1 MSMLVRLYKSQL
13 ADALQTVA
21 KAVERKASAFYL
33 QAVKLTFGKDY
44 LIMQATNLER
54 FLTVKVPLEPI
65 GLFVEPKTVYVDGVR
80 FAKFVKELDEEI
92 LFEPKDTELV
102 VKSGNTKAKFLVMN
116 DVELPEFPEMFF
128 HTGLHKSVL
137 LDAIEKVSFAISKDN
152 SNLSCL
158 LIEGRGNYINF
169 VGSDGYRLSIYKHL
183 IEGNDEFKKQFR
195 LHVSGLAML
204 KEMLDRDVVDVAV
217 FGSTEN
223 MTFIHAFMWELALRN
238 TEGEY
243 PDYEAVIPSDWTY
256 KAVFYADDME
266 KALKKLLVLGKDAIG
281 VEMFVNSRELTLK
294 TQSPDYGEIEVRMPV
309 VEASG
314 YEMQI
319 AFNGK
324 YLKQFIDNAEGKVEM
339 RLVDAESPMVFE
351 NGENYMYVLMPMRL

>member
-33 QAVKLTFGKDY
+33 NAVKLTFEKDY

-65 GLFVEPKTVYVDGVR
+65 GLFIEPKTVCVDAIK

-92 LFEPKDTELV
+92 LLAPEDTYLE
-102 VKSGNTKAKFLVMN
+102 VKSGRAKAKFLVMGEA
-116 DVELPEFPEMFF
+116 ELPEFPEPVYDIEFDAK
-128 HTGLHKSVL
+128 LL
-137 LDAIEKVSFAISKDN
+137 LDAIERVSFASSTDYDN
-152 SNLSCL
+152 LKCL
-158 LIEGRGNYINF
+158 LIDGKGDYINF
-169 VGSDGYRLSIYKHL
+169 VASDGHRLVIYKHPTSF
-183 IEGNDEFKKQFR
+183 DKRFK
-195 LHVSGLAML
+195 LHTSGLAVL
-204 KEMLDRDVVDVAV
+204 KDLLDETDIVKLGA
-217 FGSTEN
+217 TEN
-223 MTFIHAFMWELALRN
+223 MTFVATELWELALRN

-243 PDYEAVIPSDWTY
+243 PDYEAVIPSDYVY

-266 KALKKLLVLGKDAIG
+266 KALKKLLVLGKDAIAI
-281 VEMFVNSRELTLK
+281 EMFVDSKELTLK
-294 TQSPDYGEIEVRMPV
+294 TQSPDYGEIEVKVPV

-314 YEMQI
+314 YEMHI

-339 RLVDAESPMVFE
+339 KLVDAESPMVFE
-351 NGENYMYVLMPMRL
+351 NGEDYMYVLMPMRL

>member
-33 QAVKLTFGKDY
+33 QAVKLTFEKDY
-44 LIMQATNLER
+44 LVMQATNLER

-65 GLFVEPKTVYVDGVR
+65 GLFVEPKTVHVDGIK
-80 FAKFVKELDEEI
+80 FAKFVKEIDEEI
-92 LFEPKDTELV
+92 LLAPEDNDLE
-102 VKSGNTKAKFLVMN
+102 VKSGRTKAKFLVMHEA
-116 DVELPEFPEMFF
+116 ELPEFPEPVYDLEFDAK
-128 HTGLHKSVL
+128 LL
-137 LDAIEKVSFAISKDN
+137 LDAIERVSFAISKETDN
-152 SNLSCL
+152 LKCL
-158 LIEGRGNYINF
+158 LIDGKGDHISF
-169 VGSDGYRLSIYKHL
+169 VGSDGYRLVIYKYPMSF
-183 IEGNDEFKKQFR
+183 DKRFK
-195 LHVSGLAML
+195 LHVSGLALL
-204 KEMLDRDVVDVAV
+204 KDLLDETDTVKLGA
-217 FGSTEN
+217 TEN
-223 MTFIHAFMWELALRN
+223 MTFIATELWNLALRDI
-238 TEGEY
+238 EGDY

-281 VEMFVNSRELTLK
+281 VEMFTNSREITMK
-294 TQSPDYGEIEVRMPV
+294 TQSPDYGEIEVRVPV

-314 YEMQI
+314 YEMHV

-339 RLVDAESPMVFE
+339 KLVDAESPMVFE
-351 NGENYMYVLMPMRL
+351 NGENYMYLLMPMRL

>member
-1 MSMLVRLYKSQL
+1 MGMLVRLYKSQL

-33 QAVKLTFGKDY
+33 QAVKLTFERDY

-54 FLTVKVPLEPI
+54 FLTIKVPLEPI
-65 GLFVEPKTVYVDGVR
+65 GLFIEPKTVHVDGTK

-92 LFEPKDTELV
+92 LLAPEDTYLE
-102 VKSGNTKAKFLVMN
+102 VKSGRAKAKFLVIGEA
-116 DVELPEFPEMFF
+116 ELPEFPEPVYDLEFDAR
-128 HTGLHKSVL
+128 LL
-137 LDAIEKVSFAISKDN
+137 LDAVEKVGFAISKETDN
-152 SNLSCL
+152 LKCL
-158 LIEGRGNYINF
+158 LIDGKGDYINF
-169 VGSDGYRLSIYKHL
+169 VGSDGYRLVIYKHPT
-183 IEGNDEFKKQFR
+183 NFDKRFR
-195 LHVSGLAML
+195 LHVSGLVLL
-204 KEMLDRDVVDVAV
+204 KDLLYETDTVKLGATD
-217 FGSTEN
+217 N
-223 MTFIHAFMWELALRN
+223 MTFVATEMWKLALRN

-281 VEMFVNSRELTLK
+281 VEMFVGGEEIVMK
-294 TQSPDYGEIEVRMPV
+294 TQSPDYGEIEVKVPV
-309 VEASG
+309 EETSG
-314 YEMQI
+314 EMHI

-324 YLKQFIDNAEGKVEM
+324 YLREFISNAEGKVEM
-339 RLVDAESPMVFE
+339 RLIDAESPMVFE

>member
-33 QAVKLTFGKDY
+33 QAVKLTFEKDY

-65 GLFVEPKTVYVDGVR
+65 GLFIEPKTVHVDGTK

-92 LFEPKDTELV
+92 LFAPEDTYLE
-102 VKSGNTKAKFLVMN
+102 VKSGRAKAKFLVISEA
-116 DVELPEFPEMFF
+116 DLPEFPEPVYDLEFDAR
-128 HTGLHKSVL
+128 L
-137 LDAIEKVSFAISKDN
+137 LFDAVEKVGFAISKEMDN
-152 SNLSCL
+152 LKCL
-158 LIEGRGNYINF
+158 LIDGKGDYINF
-169 VGSDGYRLSIYKHL
+169 VGSDGYRLVIYKYPM
-183 IEGNDEFKKQFR
+183 NFDKRFR
-195 LHVSGLAML
+195 LHVSGLVLL
-204 KEMLDRDVVDVAV
+204 KDLLNETDIVK
-217 FGSTEN
+217 FGATEN
-223 MTFIHAFMWELALRN
+223 MTFVATELWNLALRDI
-238 TEGEY
+238 EGDY

-256 KAVFYADDME
+256 KAVFYADDMG
-266 KALKKLLVLGKDAIG
+266 KALKKLLVLGKDAIS
-281 VEMFVNSRELTLK
+281 VEMFADSREITLK
-294 TQSPDYGEIEVRMPV
+294 TQSPDYGEIEVKVPV

-314 YEMQI
+314 YEMHV

-339 RLVDAESPMVFE
+339 RLIDAENPIVFE